1 MLQIVLTSLEIVDEE
16 KAPES
21 NSGHQDR
28 RALEKSGQ
36 PDMDA
41 VIIDMRV
48 SVPGKQLLK
57 MCQLQQLLSATRAEA
72 GGPRG
77 GNF

>member
-1 MLQIVLTSLEIVDEE
+1 M
-16 KAPES
+16 KKK
-21 NSGHQDR
+21 HQ
-28 RALEKSGQ
+28 RATQVTKIAEHWKKSGQ